1 MANQLKTTELD
12 FDKIKTN
19 IKTFFK
25 RQDSPFKDLD
35 FDGSGLNQILDIL
48 AYNTH
53 YNAINAHMSVNESFL
68 DTAQIRS
75 NVVSHAKLI
84 GYTPQSKLAATG
96 SLKLT
101 FDAGSETGALSVPE
115 GTTFTGKIDGIT
127 YTFRTT
133 ADTAQVT
140 KNSDNKYI
148 FENVIIREGENKTKR
163 FVYNDLANQQFIID
177 DKSIDKTTLTV
188 KVKENE
194 AIADSAA
201 STYKLFSIGDD
212 INDTSEVYYI
222 HENYEGYYQIEFGDS
237 VLGKK
242 PTAGSI
248 IICEYVSTT
257 GEDANGINVFSF
269 GSYGDTFP
277 IDDIE
282 KIETTSRS
290 AGGAD
295 RNSISDIKFN
305 APLSF
310 ISKNRA
316 VTTNDYKA
324 LINEQFGNIV
334 QDIQVF
340 GGQDKTPPEFGK
352 VFISIKPKGTE
363 TVLTELQKTQIKN
376 YLKDKKVLA
385 IDTEVIDSDL
395 TFIFFN
401 LFVKYDD
408 NKTTL
413 SPGQIVSKVQDKI
426 TAFNNSFEEFDNDFR
441 YSTFLK
447 EVDSSDTSITNSLA
461 QVFCF
466 KEFRISGDNTQV
478 ENVNFRFKMFGDI
491 DQAKPFIKTSRWR
504 FNNLEYELEDAPIQ
518 GDNTRRKLNLI
529 QIGNNNVRITTDFD
543 AGSLFPSLGL
553 MQINPLPTDIDSTIQ
568 VTATPSSY
576 NISSSENNILSID
589 LNRTQINVTDKEIVT
604 PDDIINE

>member
-1 MANQLKTTELD
+1 MANQLQTTELD

-35 FDGSGLNQILDIL
+35 FDGAGLNQILDIL

-53 YNAINAHMSVNESFL
+53 YNAVSAHMAVNESFL

-84 GYTPQSKLAATG
+84 GYTPQSKLASTA

-101 FDAGSETGALSVPE
+101 FAAGSETDALSVPE
-115 GTTFTGKIDGIT
+115 GTTFTGKVDGIT

-133 ADTAQVT
+133 ADTAQVS
-140 KNSDNKYI
+140 KDSNDKYV
-148 FENVIIREGENKTKR
+148 FENVIIREGELKEKR
-163 FVYNDLANQQFIID
+163 FTFNDLANQEFVIND
-177 DKSIDKTTLTV
+177 ANIDKTTLVV

-194 AIADSAA
+194 GVSDDAA

-212 INDTSEVYYI
+212 VTNTSEVYYI

-242 PTAGSI
+242 PTVGSV

-257 GEDANGINVFSF
+257 GTDADGINVFSF

-310 ISKNRA
+310 VSKNRA

-352 VFISIKPKGTE
+352 VFISIKPKGAE

-385 IDTEVIDSDL
+385 IDTEIVDSDL

-401 LFVKYDD
+401 IFVKYDED
-408 NKTTL
+408 KTSL
-413 SPGQIVSKVQDKI
+413 SPGQIVSKIQNKI
-426 TAFNNSFEEFDNDFR
+426 TEFNNSFEEFNNDFR
-441 YSTFLK
+441 YSRFLK
-447 EVDSSDTSITNSLA
+447 DVDASDTSITNSLA
-461 QVFCF
+461 QVFCT
-466 KEFRISGDNTQV
+466 KNFRITEENTQI
-478 ENVNFRFKMFGDI
+478 ENINFRFKLFGDVS
-491 DQAKPFIKTSRWR
+491 QTKSFIKTSRWR
-504 FNNLEYELEDAPIQ
+504 FNDVEYELEDAPIQ
-518 GDNTRRKLNLI
+518 GDTNQRRLKLI
-529 QIGNNNVRITTDFD
+529 QIGENNNRITTNFD
-543 AGSLFPSLGL
+543 AGFLFPSLGL
-553 MQINPLPTDIDSTIQ
+553 LQINPLPTDVDSTIEI
-568 VTATPSSY
+568 TTTPSSY

-589 LNRTQINVTDKEIVT
+589 LNRTQINVTDTDIIT
-604 PDDIINE
+604 PDNIINE